1 MKKTTMIKA
10 TIGIFAIT
18 SLSKLTG
25 FFREVMIA
33 YRFGSDF
40 GTDAYFISN
49 TIYAVIFGFAGAGL
63 GAAIIPVLS
72 RIRDEKRITEEDYIG
87 SLTTFFAIVSIIL
100 IGLSFLFAKPL
111 VKIFAVGFTGT
122 QLDTAVSYLR
132 IGLPVIFC
140 NFMYSIY
147 EAYSHSKNRFY
158 MVASGGI
165 VMNAVVILYLAFFY
179 ERFGIKGLI
188 ASNIL
193 AYGLRALYVY
203 LPLGKSGIKLMAAVR
218 RDEYLKATY
227 NIMLPIM
234 VSSIISY
241 INLAIDRTLA
251 STLVEGSI
259 SSLKY
264 AAQVRT
270 SVNGLLI
277 TSMITVIYP
286 SFSEWIVKD
295 DKEKIKKV
303 FTYTVSMIIILV
315 IPITVGIMTLNK
327 EIVDV
332 VYSRGAFNAEDAR
345 MTSSAL
351 FYYSIGIAGGGMGM
365 FINKV
370 YYAYHDSRTTLKT
383 GAAAVGLNIVLNLIL
398 VRYMAHNGLALATS
412 IVALFHTS
420 IKFWLLRKKDLEIEY
435 GRIMSIITKSL
446 MSSFIMVASL
456 RVITENM
463 IDIGTGSNVIRL
475 LKLTITSGAGALV
488 YFILIYLL
496 YLKNTN
502 LMKNVQ
508 ERIKKRMTK

>member
-10 TIGIFAIT
+10 TIGIMAIT
-18 SLSKLTG
+18 SFSKLTG

-40 GTDAYFISN
+40 GTDAYFITN

-63 GAAIIPVLS
+63 GAAIIPVIS
-72 RIRDEKRITEEDYIG
+72 RIRDEKRTTEEDYIG
-87 SLTTFFAIVSIIL
+87 NITTFFTLVSLLL
-100 IGLSFLFAKPL
+100 ITFSFLFAKPL
-111 VKIFAVGFTGT
+111 VKVFAVGFTGA

-165 VMNAVVILYLAFFY
+165 VMNAVIVVYLALFY
-179 ERFGIKGLI
+179 ERFGIPGLI
-188 ASNIL
+188 VSNIL
-193 AYGLRALYVY
+193 AYGLRALYIY
-203 LPLGKSGIKLMAAVR
+203 MPLRKTRGKLLRLDIR
-218 RDEYLKATY
+218 NEYLRATY

-234 VSSIISY
+234 ISSIISY

-259 SSLKY
+259 SALKY
-264 AAQVRT
+264 ASQVRT

-277 TSMITVIYP
+277 TSMVTVIYP

-295 DKEKIKKV
+295 DKEKLKKM
-303 FTYTVSMIIILV
+303 FTYAVSMITILV

-332 VYSRGAFNAEDAR
+332 VYSRGAFNAEDAL

-351 FYYSIGIAGGGMGM
+351 FYYSIGMAGSGMGM
-365 FINKV
+365 FLNKV
-370 YYAYHDSRTTLKT
+370 YYAYHDSRTTMKT
-383 GAAAVGLNIVLNLIL
+383 GIIAVMLNIILNLIL

-412 IVALFHTS
+412 IVALFHTALN
-420 IKFWLLRKKDLEIEY
+420 FWLLRKK
-435 GRIMSIITKSL
+435 
-446 MSSFIMVASL
+446 
-456 RVITENM
+456 N
-463 IDIGTGSNVIRL
+463 
-475 LKLTITSGAGALV
+475 LKLNMAG
-488 YFILIYLL
+488 YCP
-496 YLKNTN
+496 
-502 LMKNVQ
+502 
-508 ERIKKRMTK
+508 

>member
-10 TIGIFAIT
+10 TIGIMAIT

-40 GTDAYFISN
+40 GTDAYFITN

-72 RIRDEKRITEEDYIG
+72 RIRDEGRTTEGEYIG
-87 SLTTFFAIVSIIL
+87 NITRFFALASLVL
-100 IGLSFLFAKPL
+100 IALSYVLARPL
-111 VKIFAVGFTGT
+111 VKVFAVGFTGA

-147 EAYSHSKNRFY
+147 EAFSHSKNRFY

-165 VMNAVVILYLAFFY
+165 VMNAVVVLYLVFFH
-179 ERFGIKGLI
+179 EQFGIPGLI
-188 ASNIL
+188 FSNIL
-193 AYGLRALYVY
+193 AYGLRAIYIY
-203 LPLGKSGIKLMAAVR
+203 IPLHGFRGRLFETVK
-218 RDEYLKATY
+218 RDEYLRATY
-227 NIMLPIM
+227 NIMVPIM

-264 AAQVRT
+264 ASQVRT

-277 TSMITVIYP
+277 TSMVTVIYP
-286 SFSEWIVKD
+286 SFSEWIVKGD
-295 DKEKIKKV
+295 RDKLKKM
-303 FTYTVSMIIILV
+303 FTYAVSMITILV
-315 IPITVGIMTLNK
+315 IPITVGLMTLNR
-327 EIVDV
+327 EIIDV

-351 FYYSIGIAGGGMGM
+351 FYYSIGMAGTGMGM

-370 YYAYHDSRTTLKT
+370 YYAYHDSKTTMKT
-383 GAAAVGLNIVLNLIL
+383 GMAAVALNIVLNLVL

-412 IVALFHTS
+412 IVALFNTS
-420 IKFWLLRKKDLEIEY
+420 LKFWLLRKKNLEIEY
-435 GRIMSIITKSL
+435 KRILSIILKSL
-446 MSSFIMVASL
+446 ASSAAMAATVRFIAAHAVDIRSGESMV
-456 RVITENM
+456 
-463 IDIGTGSNVIRL
+463 RL
-475 LKLTITSGAGALV
+475 LKLLATAGAGALV
-488 YFILIYLL
+488 YFLLIYFL
-496 YLKNTN
+496 YLKDTN
-502 LMKNVQ
+502 LMKNAQ
-508 ERIKKRMTK
+508 EKIRKRIKI